1 MIPIKVNNDSLS
13 FMIMIIKNILLAH
26 IIIKV
31 PQQCYIKGALILK
44 NWVEVLATSV
54 NPLEAQ
60 ASYLAKIKGC

>member
-44 NWVEVLATSV
+44 M
-54 NPLEAQ
+54 
-60 ASYLAKIKGC
+60 ASKLCGRIG